1 MNNPDLLIYV
11 VHAAFWACFG
21 VTRLLVREPARVA
34 ANAGTDAPVANQ
46 EHTANFSRLVLAVHV
61 LAFGIMYFGIGAAV
75 LSNRVPTWFPGQRIV
90 GTCVIAV
97 GAALSAWALMHF
109 RSWRLRAKLD
119 QGHELATEGPFRLM
133 RHPIYM
139 ALNLLAL
146 GTAIW
151 VPTGV
156 EWVALALM
164 FIGGDLRARS
174 EEAILAQAFGAAY
187 TDYCARTKRF
197 IPLVY

>member
-1 MNNPDLLIYV
+1 MTNPDLLIYA
-11 VHAAFWACFG
+11 VHVAFWSCFGITRRLVRDPSSGHQGAEPRAPAATREHTAAFS
-21 VTRLLVREPARVA
+21 RLLVAI
-34 ANAGTDAPVANQ
+34 
-46 EHTANFSRLVLAVHV
+46 HV

-75 LSNRVPTWFPGQRIV
+75 LPNRVPTWFPGQRVV
-90 GTCVIAV
+90 GMCVIAV

-133 RHPIYM
+133 RHPIYT

-151 VPTGV
+151 VPTPV
-156 EWVALALM
+156 EWVALVLM

-174 EEAILAQAFGAAY
+174 EEAILTQAFGARY